1 MSEFFKSEIVREEL
15 DEIHRMQ
22 EEIYGK
28 MMNIGGLSREDRI
41 DHIDKLKTLLEK
53 QRIMYTRLS
62 LSDDPQAIKLLE
74 QLRQSVQ
81 LMGFPPGTDL
91 QVLFDGMKNT
101 IEAMKNQV
109 DWLTNLCYNPIKSN
123 ESNLSEVSNYVF
135 RRLKKAI

>member
-1 MSEFFKSEIVREEL
+1 MSNFFDSEIIQDALHEINELQQDVYSNLIGFQSMTREE
-15 DEIHRMQ
+15 
-22 EEIYGK
+22 
-28 MMNIGGLSREDRI
+28 
-41 DHIDKLKTLLEK
+41 KLEHVETLLLLLEK
-53 QRIMYTRLS
+53 QKIMYTRLS

-109 DWLTNLCYNPIKSN
+109 D
-123 ESNLSEVSNYVF
+123 
-135 RRLKKAI
+135 

>member
-1 MSEFFKSEIVREEL
+1 MSDFFESEIVREEL

-22 EEIYGK
+22 EELYGK
-28 MMNIGGLSREDRI
+28 MMNLGGLSREERI

-53 QRIMYTRLS
+53 QKIMYTRLS

-109 DWLTNLCYNPIKSN
+109 D
-123 ESNLSEVSNYVF
+123 
-135 RRLKKAI
+135 